1 MQTVSYLPYF
11 LSWVM
16 ISGIAY
22 NFLTTN
28 NGILN
33 NLLQMFG
40 KSPIKWYSDPSHWW
54 TILTLTSVWK
64 GVGYGTIV
72 FLAGIC
78 GINSELYEAAS
89 IDGAGAWRQI
99 FTVTLPGLMPV
110 ISFTFI
116 LNMGNLIK
124 DDYEQILA
132 LCGENN
138 AYLKDKVS
146 VLGTAIFGS
155 LSSVDQYSSGAAM
168 GLFQSVISLIL
179 IIGAN
184 RLLVKRDHPGL
195 W

>member
-1 MQTVSYLPYF
+1 
-11 LSWVM
+11 
-16 ISGIAY
+16 
-22 NFLTTN
+22 
-28 NGILN
+28 
-33 NLLQMFG
+33 
-40 KSPIKWYSDPSHWW
+40 
-54 TILTLTSVWK
+54 
-64 GVGYGTIV
+64 
-72 FLAGIC
+72 
-78 GINSELYEAAS
+78 
-89 IDGAGAWRQI
+89 
-99 FTVTLPGLMPV
+99 
-110 ISFTFI
+110 
-116 LNMGNLIK
+116 MGNLIK

-146 VLGTAIFGS
+146 VLGTAIFES

>member
-1 MQTVSYLPYF
+1 
-11 LSWVM
+11 M